1 MTMIE
6 TERLRLRPFVTDDW
20 SVLARLYGDDTIM
33 RHMQSGR
40 GLARPE
46 AEARARG
53 NINNFNDH
61 WRRRGF
67 GVWAVTDR
75 PSGRL
80 LGQCGLRFVEE
91 AGDVEV
97 LYLLNKTAWGRGL
110 ASEAAAAAVGFGFE
124 RERLARIIGLVRPEN
139 AASRRVLEKVGLRFE
154 RIAPIW
160 EMNCCWYGVDYEE
173 WAARPPLTR
182 PRAQA

>member
-1 MTMIE
+1 MTTVE

-75 PSGRL
+75 QTGRL

-110 ASEAAAAAVGFGFE
+110 ATEAADAALTFGFE
-124 RERLARIIGLVRPEN
+124 TERLQRIIGLVRPEN
-139 AASRRVLEKVGLRFE
+139 TASRKVLEKVGLAFQ

-160 EMNCCWYGVDYEE
+160 DMTCCWYAADYED
-173 WAARPPLTR
+173 WVKRAPLTR
-182 PRAQA
+182 PRARA